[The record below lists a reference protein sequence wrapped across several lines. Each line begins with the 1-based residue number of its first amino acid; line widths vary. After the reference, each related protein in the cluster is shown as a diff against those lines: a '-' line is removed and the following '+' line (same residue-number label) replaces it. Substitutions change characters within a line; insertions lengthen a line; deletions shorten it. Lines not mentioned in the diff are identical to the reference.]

1 MTRHRPRTGYGGL
14 AGDAEGVIFDLDT
27 FAVHDGPGIRLAV
40 YLKGCPLAC
49 AWCHSPESQ
58 SPRPEILL
66 LGDRCQ
72 LCGACA
78 AACPRGLHTI
88 APRKNDLGGSCG
100 TGILPVGHM
109 AVPAMYPDIDTG
121 KMPVPPPA
129 HTLDRSRCEVCSR
142 CLAAC
147 PTGALVLA
155 GRTVRPAEIV
165 QRAVRMKPFFHH
177 SGGGV
182 TLTGGEV
189 TLQPAF
195 AAAVLA
201 GCRAEGIH
209 TAIETC
215 GACDWDRLAALLD
228 HTDLVLYDLKL
239 IDDAEHRRWTGSSNA
254 PILANA
260 RRLAAAA
267 AAVELRVPLIPGITD
282 TPANLA
288 GIFAFAREAGIARI
302 ALLPYNPSAGAK
314 YEWLARDYPLRAGPH
329 EESQLAAFLAQAR
342 AAGLDARIG

>member
-1 MTRHRPRTGYGGL
+1 
-14 AGDAEGVIFDLDT
+14 
-27 FAVHDGPGIRLAV
+27 
-40 YLKGCPLAC
+40 
-49 AWCHSPESQ
+49 
-58 SPRPEILL
+58 
-66 LGDRCQ
+66 
-72 LCGACA
+72 
-78 AACPRGLHTI
+78 
-88 APRKNDLGGSCG
+88 
-100 TGILPVGHM
+100 
-109 AVPAMYPDIDTG
+109 
-121 KMPVPPPA
+121 
-129 HTLDRSRCEVCSR
+129 
-142 CLAAC
+142 
-147 PTGALVLA
+147 LA
-155 GRTVRPAEIV
+155 GRTVRAEEIV
-165 QRAVRMKPFFHH
+165 QRAVRMKPFFRH

-215 GACDWDRLAALLD
+215 GACHWDRLAALLT

-239 IDDAEHRRWTGSSNA
+239 IDDAEHRRWTGFPNA

-260 RRLAAAA
+260 RRLAAQAA
-267 AAVELRVPLIPGITD
+267 AGGRPEIELRVPLIPAVTD

-302 ALLPYNPSAGAK
+302 ALMPYNPAAPAK
-314 YEWLARDYPLRAGPH
+314 YEWLARDYPLRAAPH
-329 EESQLAAFLAQAR
+329 DDSQLAAFLAQAR